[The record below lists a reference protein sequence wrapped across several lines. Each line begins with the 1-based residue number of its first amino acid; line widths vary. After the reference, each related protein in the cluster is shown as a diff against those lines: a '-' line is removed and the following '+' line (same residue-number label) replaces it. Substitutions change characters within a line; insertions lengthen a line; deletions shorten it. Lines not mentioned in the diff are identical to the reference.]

1 MNKSAFTQ
9 KVNMYFQKEKF
20 RSTDPEKICDEIKT
34 KIMQYSNV

>member
-1 MNKSAFTQ
+1 MYESAFTL
-9 KVNMYFQKEKF
+9 KVNMYLQKEKS